1 MIYADYGYY
10 STTGQGKVKEEKFNR
25 LAIKASRIVDYYTF
39 NRIKEADDNVKLAT
53 CELVDYLEQR
63 EEEEGKDIA
72 SEKVGTYSVT
82 YSEKFSQSDSQKQKQ
97 IIRRYL
103 GHTNLMYR
111 GV

>member
-1 MIYADYGYY
+1 MMYVDHEYY
-10 STTGQGKVKEEKFNR
+10 STVYQGKAKADNFNR
-25 LAIKASRIVDYYTF
+25 LTIQASSLVDYYTF

-63 EEEEGKDIA
+63 EEEEGKDVA